1 MPTPTYTALA
11 NITLG
16 SSASSV
22 TFSSIPATY
31 RDLVVIITAQRTGS
45 PTNMGLRFNGDSGS
59 NYSQVFMTG
68 TGSATDSGPQSGT
81 NAQID
86 IYPYAPSTGFNNYI
100 LQIMDYSATDKHKTM
115 LRRTNEAGNATEAAA
130 HRWANTAAIT
140 SMTFLLANF
149 NTGSTLAL
157 YGIAS

>member
-11 NITLG
+11 NITLA

-31 RDLVVIITAQRTGS
+31 RDLVLIITAQRTGS
-45 PTNMGLRFNGDSGS
+45 PVNMGLRFNGDTGS
-59 NYSQVFMTG
+59 NYTQVFMTG
-68 TGSATDSGPQSGT
+68 TGSATDSGTVSGT

-86 IYPYAPSTGFNNYI
+86 VYPYAPSSGFNNYI

-140 SMTFLLANF
+140 SINLAMVSM
-149 NTGSTLAL
+149 NTGSTFAL

>member
-16 SSASSV
+16 SSAGSV
-22 TFSSIPATY
+22 SFSSIPATY

-59 NYSQVFMTG
+59 NYSNVYMTG
-68 TGSATDSGPQSGT
+68 TGSTTAAGAFTATGIQLDV
-81 NAQID
+81 
-86 IYPYAPSTGFNNYI
+86 YPYPPSSGFNIYR
-100 LQIMDYSATDKHKTM
+100 LDIMDYSATDKHKTI
-115 LRRTNEAGNATEAAA
+115 LRRTDEVANSTEAGA

-140 SMTFLLANF
+140 SMTFTLANL
-149 NTGSTLAL
+149 NTGSSLAL